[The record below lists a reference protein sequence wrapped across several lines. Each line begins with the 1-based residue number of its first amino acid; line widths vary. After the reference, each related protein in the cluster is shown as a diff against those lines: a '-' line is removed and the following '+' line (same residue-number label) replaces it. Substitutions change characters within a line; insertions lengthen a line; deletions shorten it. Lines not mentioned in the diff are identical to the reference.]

1 MKTHFIL
8 FFLCTVLSL
17 NFLIAQEEEI
27 DKNKWT
33 PDDIINT
40 ESIRSVQI
48 SPDNKMVV
56 WTKRKG
62 LKKEDKFVSDL
73 YLTRLDTKKDS
84 LFRTI
89 QLTNGKDNDFAPFF
103 SKDSETIYFLSS
115 RDKGKKLWSLS
126 TYGGEAQEVHE
137 FKDGISNIQWLDEN
151 NFTFISN
158 DGKTLYEQE
167 LKGKKDN
174 VVVVEDE
181 AHWTKNRVYQFN
193 LKEKEVTRLTENEY
207 PITTYSLS
215 KDGKWM
221 VYATRLSRHYA
232 SDGLPNPKFYIQNIA
247 DGTRT
252 EILEGLQTPYNFQF
266 TADHKGFYFIA
277 VLSSNPEWDGAGV
290 SEVYYYDLGSNNY
303 QKVDLDWKW
312 GMEGNMQVVGNDILV
327 GLANGTTNIL
337 TFYKKNGTTWQKS
350 TIDFGDKNEHVANL
364 AIAKDFSKIVYQHS
378 TSAQLPKYYVAD
390 LSQSANQLKVSNEME
405 LVKTNKKL
413 SKKPITKYEVM
424 KWKGW
429 NEEEVDGLLFYPE
442 DFETGKRYP
451 LIISIHG
458 GPSGSDMDAWSE
470 RWSTYPQIFAQK
482 GAFVF
487 KPNYHG
493 SSHHGQKFVESIKGH
508 YYDLELEDIL
518 KGIDVLAN
526 KGYIDKDKMGVM
538 GWSNG
543 AILATMMTVR
553 YPDLFKVCA
562 AGAGDVNW
570 TSDFGT
576 CRFGVTFDQSYFGGA
591 PWDNLDGKTYNEKYI
606 LKSPLFEMEK
616 VKTPTIIFHGSEDR
630 AVPRDQGWEYYR
642 ALQQIDKAP
651 VRFLWFPGQPHGLRK
666 ITHQQRKMKEEIA
679 WIDNFLF
686 KTYEPENETFKKESP
701 IANLLKKDK
710 LAREDGLFGKKQ
722 DGQLIPE
729 VALVK
734 KDSISIGVLEVTNAQ
749 LAAFDS
755 EHSYARE
762 VANYPAKVSYITA
775 QNYIKWLNQK
785 TDKTYRLPSAAE
797 AKALHKKAKKVA
809 AKGNTLAYW
818 AGYELTKDEVNAF
831 KRKVAEVKQSLI
843 KEVASFKATKVGEA
857 TIYDLG
863 GNLAEYAKG
872 GSTYGFS
879 AYDFADSKASKGKT
893 SGGFIGIRVVREE

>member
-8 FFLCTVLSL
+8 ATLLTILSL
-17 NFLIAQEEEI
+17 HFATAQAEK

-33 PDDIINT
+33 PDDIIHT
-40 ESIRSVQI
+40 EYIRSVQI

-73 YLTRLDTKKDS
+73 YLTRLDAKKDS

-89 QLTNGKDNDFAPFF
+89 QLTNGKDNDYAPFF

-126 TYGGEAQEVHE
+126 IYGGEAKEVHE
-137 FKDGISNIQWLDEN
+137 FKNGISNIQWLDDQ

-167 LKGKKDN
+167 LKEKKDN

-181 AHWTKNRVYQFN
+181 EHWTKNRVYKFN
-193 LKEKEVTRLTENEY
+193 VKEKEIIRLTENEY
-207 PITTYSLS
+207 PISTYSLS

-221 VYATRLSRHYA
+221 VYSTRLSRHYT
-232 SDGLPNPKFYIQNIA
+232 SDGLPNPKFYLQNIA

-266 TADHKGFYFIA
+266 TADHQGFYFVA

-290 SEVYYYDLGSNNY
+290 SEVYYYDIASKNY
-303 QKVDLDWKW
+303 QKVALDWKW

-350 TIDFGDKNEHVANL
+350 TIDFGDKVENVANL

-378 TSAQLPKYYVAD
+378 TSAQLPKYYIAD
-390 LSQSANQLKVSNEME
+390 LTQANNQLKVSNEME
-405 LVKTNKKL
+405 LAKTNQKL

-429 NEEEVDGLLFYPE
+429 NDEEVDGLLFYPE
-442 DFETGKRYP
+442 NFEAGKRYP
-451 LIISIHG
+451 LVISIHG
-458 GPSGSDMDAWSE
+458 GPSGSDMDRWAE

-482 GAFVF
+482 GAFVL

-493 SSHHGQKFVESIKGH
+493 SSHHGQAFVESIKGN
-508 YYDLELEDIL
+508 YYDLELADIL

-591 PWDNLDGKTYNEKYI
+591 PWDNLNGKTYNENYI

-666 ITHQQRKMKEEIA
+666 ITHQQRKMKEEID
-679 WIDNFLF
+679 WIDQYLF
-686 KTYEPENETFKKESP
+686 KTLEPKNETFKKDSP
-701 IANLLKKDK
+701 IAAILKKDK
-710 LAREDGLFGKKQ
+710 LAKANGLFGVLVN
-722 DGQLIPE
+722 GQLIPE

-749 LAAFDS
+749 LAAFNS
-755 EHSYARE
+755 NHPYHQST
-762 VANYPAKVSYITA
+762 ANFPAQVNHTTA
-775 QNYIKWLNQK
+775 KNYVQWLSKKTGQK
-785 TDKTYRLPSAAE
+785 YRLPNEEE
-797 AKALHKKAKKVA
+797 AKALHKKARKA
-809 AKGNTLAYW
+809 ATKGNTLTYW
-818 AGYELTKDEVNAF
+818 AGYEITRDEVSEFN
-831 KRKVAEVKQSLI
+831 KKIAEIKQTLV
-843 KEVASFKATKVGEA
+843 KEVGTFGATEIGAA
-857 TIYDLG
+857 TVYNLG
-863 GNLAEYAKG
+863 GNLAEYAADG
-872 GSTYGFS
+872 TAYGFS
-879 AYDFADSKASKGKT
+879 AYDFVDQADASTKT
-893 SGGFIGIRVVREE
+893 NGDYVGIRIVREK